1 MPHGLSLPADAA
13 HVHGHRQEDRFPI
26 TDILRQTPDIPDN
39 CQWAIFLRNHD
50 ELTLEMVTDRERDY
64 LWNYYASDKRA
75 RINLG
80 IRRRLAPLLER
91 DRRRIELL
99 NSLLLSM
106 PGTPVIY
113 YGDEIGMGDNIF
125 LGDRDGVRTP
135 MQWSVDRN
143 GGFSRADPPNL
154 VLPPVMDPLYGYYT
168 INVEAQQ
175 RDPHSLLNWTRR
187 MLTIRKQFKAF
198 GRGTLK
204 MLAPS
209 NRRIL
214 AYLREFTGPDGQTEI
229 IFCVANVSRSAQA
242 AELEMSQ
249 YAGMVPVEMVGGSA
263 FPPIG
268 QLPYLLTLPPYG
280 FYWFQL
286 APTNQMPSWHQEPV
300 ETMPDFRPWYSSAST
315 PDRRQST
322 HAGSRVAAGLSA
334 EAALVRGQGCGNRL
348 DPHQLL
354 HTLRRPEPAGAA
366 QRTLRGIGRAQR
378 PLPVAA
384 GLPRRV

>member
-1 MPHGLSLPADAA
+1 M
-13 HVHGHRQEDRFPI
+13 
-26 TDILRQTPDIPDN
+26 
-39 CQWAIFLRNHD
+39 
-50 ELTLEMVTDRERDY
+50 
-64 LWNYYASDKRA
+64 
-75 RINLG
+75 
-80 IRRRLAPLLER
+80 
-91 DRRRIELL
+91 
-99 NSLLLSM
+99 
-106 PGTPVIY
+106 
-113 YGDEIGMGDNIF
+113 
-125 LGDRDGVRTP
+125 
-135 MQWSVDRN
+135 DRN

-175 RDPHSLLNWTRR
+175 RDPSLLNWTRR

-214 AYLREFTGPDGQTEI
+214 AYLREFTGADGQTEI

-300 ETMPDFRPWYSSAST
+300 ETMPDFQT
-315 PDRRQST
+315 
-322 HAGSRVAAGLSA
+322 
-334 EAALVRGQGCGNRL
+334 LVLKRL
-348 DPHQLL
+348 D
-354 HTLRRPEPAGAA
+354 T
-366 QRTLRGIGRAQR
+366 
-378 PLPVAA
+378 
-384 GLPRRV
+384 